1 MQVNEITYFSRG
13 LLVVAA
19 VVRGDFAFTV
29 LYLFLGAFLLG
40 RWWSGKAL
48 TNVTCQRFFESH
60 AFLGEDVTVRLVIRN
75 RSWLPIAW
83 LRLYESLPV
92 DLLSQRR
99 QSGDHL
105 GAANNLM

>member
-1 MQVNEITYFSRG
+1 MGDYLLFLMV

-48 TNVTCQRFFESH
+48 TNVTCQRFFESTCISR
-60 AFLGEDVTVRLVIRN
+60 GGCDRPPGYT
-75 RSWLPIAW
+75 
-83 LRLYESLPV
+83 
-92 DLLSQRR
+92 
-99 QSGDHL
+99 
-105 GAANNLM
+105 